1 VPFSMTKTSNKK
13 ANLIKGLSLVS
24 VAKAPSFYET
34 FLNFNSNDV
43 SLSLPSLSSS
53 QSLQKDIWRFSVG
66 NSLDEVLLYCCL
78 DGWVRISETCKI
90 SRKLCVVFCLRILQS
105 LGQSLGYPV
114 HLSHKKE
121 RSCFKQLR
129 NFIVFAQGGIFMM
142 LGGDWN
148 ELNCSDNEATVYRHE
163 LLADQVPVFTYQ
175 KSRLFFD
182 VEIAHSYHGFGF
194 SHISWV
200 VYHEGEISL
209 FYGTHGNS
217 PEWIGIGPTG
227 FVEKFNI
234 FSGVWSVATYSSPL
248 PSTNNSNTLP
258 HLSGVSIAAYQGKY
272 WMTGG
277 QWPYS
282 SYFELNNKMY
292 CMQIEKNSLS
302 EFCWKEMDARLIH
315 CRYDHAS
322 VEFKGNLWVVGGCG
336 EKTVEIYDT
345 NAGAFIE
352 GPSLCGHQPEGMLG
366 LLVIFDEL
374 YVAYVEGLNMSTTV
388 EKFNS
393 TTNSWEILTNYPSRI
408 YGTALSIGG
417 KIYFVELISSRSGN
431 GHIFDVVSGEW
442 ISDVSLPGFPKAN
455 FLGGLAIVIPEVLGC
470 KRWTTFLRP
479 ENTNGPALTDLNFY
493 KG

>member
-1 VPFSMTKTSNKK
+1 MKNNKEEIIKNGMSLGSVVK
-13 ANLIKGLSLVS
+13 AR
-24 VAKAPSFYET
+24 SFYET
-34 FLNFNSNDV
+34 FLNCNDV
-43 SLSLPSLSSS
+43 SLPSSS
-53 QSLQKDIWRFSVG
+53 ESLEKDISIFCVG
-66 NSLDEVLLYCCL
+66 NPLDGVLLYCSL

-90 SRKLCVVFCLRILQS
+90 SRKLCILFCLRIIQT
-105 LGQSLGYPV
+105 LGQSLGFPIN
-114 HLSHKKE
+114 LSHNKE

-129 NFIVFAQGGIFMM
+129 NFITFAQGGIFMM

-148 ELNCSDNEATVYRHE
+148 EQNCADNEAAVYRHE
-163 LLADQVPVFTYQ
+163 LLADQGSVFTYQ

-182 VEIAHSYHGFGF
+182 VEIARSYNGFGF

-200 VYHEGEISL
+200 VYHEGEITL

-217 PEWIGIGPTG
+217 TEWIGIGPTG

-234 FSGVWSVATYSSPL
+234 FSGVWSVSKYSSPL

-277 QWPYS
+277 QWHNS
-282 SYFELNNKMY
+282 SYFEINNKMY
-292 CMQIEKNSLS
+292 FMQIDTNSLLD
-302 EFCWKEMDARLIH
+302 FRWKEMDARLIH
-315 CRYDHAS
+315 SRYDHAS
-322 VEFKGNLWVVGGCG
+322 IEFQGNLWVVGGCG
-336 EKTVEIYDT
+336 EKTVELYDT
-345 NAGAFIE
+345 NAAAFIE
-352 GPSLCGHQPEGMLG
+352 GPCLCGHQPEGMLG

-408 YGTALSIGG
+408 YGTALAIGG
-417 KIYFVELISSRSGN
+417 KIFFVELISSRSGQ
-431 GHIFDVVSGEW
+431 GHIFDVLSGEW

-455 FLGGLAIVIPEVLGC
+455 FLGGLAIGIPEVLEC
-470 KRWTTFLRP
+470 KRWTTFLRS
-479 ENTNGPALTDLNFY
+479 ENTNGAYLTDFIFY